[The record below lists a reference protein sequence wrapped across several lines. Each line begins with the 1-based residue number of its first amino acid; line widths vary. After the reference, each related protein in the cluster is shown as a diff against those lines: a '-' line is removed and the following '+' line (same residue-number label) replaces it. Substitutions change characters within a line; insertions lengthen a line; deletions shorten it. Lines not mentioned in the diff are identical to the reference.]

1 MPVKKVLFMLSSM
14 NIGGVEKSLLSLL
27 SVIPKDKYNITI
39 LLLEKKGGFLEY
51 LPQWVK
57 VEETNWFQDIKPIL
71 MDSPY
76 ETIKS
81 YIKKRKYH
89 KILGFSY
96 SYFRSKKSNDRYIYY
111 KNILKSIPMNMKEYD
126 VAIAYA
132 GPTEIIDVYITHK
145 VKAKLKISWVHFDI
159 SHHAI
164 NKKLYTKLYK
174 RFNNIFVVSKNGERI
189 LNKQFP
195 VTSIKSQVFNNLVS
209 HELIKDMAQEKIDFD
224 NDFRGIR
231 ILTVGRL
238 SKEKGQDVAIRVL
251 YKLKKQGHKVK
262 WYCIGEGKDRE
273 EYEKLIENLNLRDD
287 FILLGETLNPYPY
300 IKTSDIYVQPSRHEG
315 YCITIAEAKCL
326 NKPIV
331 TTNFI
336 VANEQIEDGQNG
348 LIVECNVDKICDKIK
363 FLIDN
368 PQVSENFSKALCK
381 DKIDTTCEIVK
392 LYNYI
397 N

>member
-1 MPVKKVLFMLSSM
+1 M

-27 SVIPKDKYNITI
+27 SVIPKDKYNVTI

-51 LPQWVK
+51 LRQWVK

-89 KILGFSY
+89 KILGFFY
-96 SYFRSKKSNDRYIYY
+96 SYFKSKKSNDRYIYY

-126 VAIAYA
+126 AAIAYA
-132 GPTEIIDVYITHK
+132 GPTEIIDAYITHK
-145 VKAKLKISWVHFDI
+145 IKAKLKISWVHFDI
-159 SHHAI
+159 SHHEI
-164 NKKLYTKLYK
+164 NKKLYTKLYE
-174 RFNNIFVVSKNGERI
+174 RFNKIFVVSKNGERI

-195 VTSIKSQVFNNLVS
+195 VTSTKSQVFNNLVS

-224 NDFRGIR
+224 NGFKGIR
-231 ILTVGRL
+231 ILT
-238 SKEKGQDVAIRVL
+238 
-251 YKLKKQGHKVK
+251 
-262 WYCIGEGKDRE
+262 
-273 EYEKLIENLNLRDD
+273 IENLNLRND
-287 FILLGETLNPYPY
+287 FILLGETINPYPY
-300 IKTSDIYVQPSRHEG
+300 IKASDIYVQPSRHEG
-315 YCITIAEAKCL
+315 YGITIAEAKCL

-331 TTNFI
+331 ITNFI
-336 VANEQIEDGQNG
+336 GSNEQIEDGQNG
-348 LIVECNVDKICDKIK
+348 LIAECTLDKICDKIK

-368 PQVSENFSKALCK
+368 PKVSENFSKALSRE
-381 DKIDTTCEIVK
+381 KIDTTCEVSK
-392 LYNYI
+392 LCNYI

>member
-1 MPVKKVLFMLSSM
+1 MKKVLFMLSSL

-27 SVIPKDKYNITI
+27 VAIPKDKYNITI

-51 LPQWVK
+51 LPPWVK
-57 VEETNWFQDIKPIL
+57 VEETNWFKDIKPIL
-71 MDSPY
+71 MESPY

-81 YIKKRKYH
+81 YIKNRRYH
-89 KILGFSY
+89 KILGFTY
-96 SYFRSKKSNDRYIYY
+96 SYFKSKKSNDRYIYY

-126 VAIAYA
+126 AAIAYA
-132 GPTEIIDVYITHK
+132 GPTEIIDAYITHK

-159 SHHAI
+159 SHHEI
-164 NKKLYTKLYK
+164 NKKLYTKLYE
-174 RFNNIFVVSKNGERI
+174 RFNKIFVVSKDGERI

-195 VTSIKSQVFNNLVS
+195 FTSTKSQVFNNLVS
-209 HELIKDMAQEKIDFD
+209 QELIKYMAHEKIDFD
-224 NDFRGIR
+224 NDFKGIR

-251 YKLKKQGHKVK
+251 DKLKKQGYKVK
-262 WYCIGEGKDRE
+262 WCCIGEGKYRD
-273 EYEKLIENLNLRDD
+273 EYEKLIENLSLRND
-287 FILLGETLNPYPY
+287 FILLGETINPYPY
-300 IKTSDIYVQPSRHEG
+300 IKASDIYVQPSRHEG

-331 TTNFI
+331 ATNFI
-336 VANEQIEDGQNG
+336 GSNEQIKDGQNG

-368 PQVSENFSKALCK
+368 PQVGENFSKALCK
-381 DKIDTTCEIVK
+381 EKIDTTCEVVK
-392 LYNYI
+392 LCNYI